1 MYKIAIC
8 EDVLEQ
14 QEHLKRII
22 EEMGNSDLQEPDLF
36 SSGEEMIEAYNNGT
50 KYSIILLDMQ
60 LKELNGIETAKMI
73 RRHDKKVIIII
84 VTSIM
89 EYAVE
94 GYSINAFDFILKPVD
109 EKKLEVI
116 VKKALR
122 EIWENESKIYRISKR
137 DRIQIVK
144 LSDIIYFESDN
155 KKVRIHCVDQ
165 VVSDNNSL
173 SELEQCLMQDGF
185 IRISRFFLLNLAYIK
200 EVDIDFVLLTNGEQL
215 RFSRKLQRKI
225 KRCYMDFMIGDM

>member
-14 QEHLKRII
+14 QEDLKRII
-22 EEMGNSDLQEPDLF
+22 ERIGNLQIEEPDLF
-36 SSGEEMIEAYNNGT
+36 DSGEKLVEAYENGAE
-50 KYSIILLDMQ
+50 YSIILLDMQ
-60 LKELNGIETAKMI
+60 LVELNGIETAKMI
-73 RRHDKKVIIII
+73 RMHDKKVIIII
-84 VTSIM
+84 VTSII

-94 GYSINAFDFILKPVD
+94 GYSINAFDFILKPAD
-109 EKKLEVI
+109 ENKLKFI
-116 VKKALR
+116 IKKALR
-122 EIWENESKIYRISKR
+122 EIRENESRIYRISKR

-173 SELEQCLMQDGF
+173 SQIEECLKQDGF

-215 RFSRKLQRKI
+215 RFTRKLQRMI
-225 KRCYMDFMIGDM
+225 KKCYMDFMMGDM